1 MYKEDR
7 TDVAYWILKT
17 EPTTYSY
24 ADLERDGRTVWDGVS
39 SPAGL
44 MNIRRMSP
52 GDLALVYHTG
62 DERRLVGLAEITS
75 EPYADPALD
84 DPKRVVVDV
93 SPIGRLERTVT
104 LAEIKAE
111 PAFAMLGL
119 VREGRLSVVPADELS
134 WSRLIAMS
142 RL

>member
-1 MYKEDR
+1 L
-7 TDVAYWILKT
+7 AYWILKT
-17 EPTTYSY
+17 EPGNYSFD
-24 ADLERDGRTVWDGVS
+24 DLERDGGTVWDGVS

-44 MNIRRMSP
+44 MNLRRMSQ

-93 SPIGRLERTVT
+93 RPLERLARTVT
-104 LAEIKAE
+104 LAEIKAD

-119 VREGRLSVVPADELS
+119 VREGRLSVVPADEPS
-134 WSRLIAMS
+134 WSKLIAMS

>member
-1 MYKEDR
+1 
-7 TDVAYWILKT
+7 VAYWILKT
-17 EPTTYSY
+17 EPSNYSF
-24 ADLERDGRTVWDGVS
+24 AHLERDGSTVWDGVS

-44 MNIRRMSP
+44 LNIRRMHS
-52 GDLALVYHTG
+52 GDLALIYHTG

-93 SPIGRLERTVT
+93 RPIGRLERTVT
-104 LAEIKAE
+104 LAEIKAD

-119 VREGRLSVVPADELS
+119 VREGRLSVVPADEPS
-134 WSRLIAMS
+134 WQKLIAMS

>member
-1 MYKEDR
+1 
-7 TDVAYWILKT
+7 VAYWILKT
-17 EPTTYSY
+17 EPGNYSFD
-24 ADLERDGRTVWDGVS
+24 DLERDGSTVWDGVA

-44 MNIRRMSP
+44 MNLRRMSP

-75 EPYADPALD
+75 TPYADPALD

-93 SPIGRLERTVT
+93 RPLERLARTVT
-104 LAEIKAE
+104 LAEIKAD

-119 VREGRLSVVPADELS
+119 VREGRLSVVPADEPS
-134 WSRLIAMS
+134 WSKLIAMS

>member
-1 MYKEDR
+1 
-7 TDVAYWILKT
+7 VAYWILKT
-17 EPTTYSY
+17 EPSNYSF
-24 ADLERDGRTVWDGVS
+24 ADLERDGGTVWDGVS

-44 MNIRRMSP
+44 LNIRRMHS

-84 DPKRVVVDV
+84 DPKRVVVDIR
-93 SPIGRLERTVT
+93 PLGRLERTVT
-104 LAEIKAE
+104 LAEIKAD

-119 VREGRLSVVPADELS
+119 VREGRLSVVPADEPS
-134 WSRLIAMS
+134 WQKLIAMS